1 MLGFSVGKP
10 FSFALLNQEK
20 SWNAASPLA
29 GTFVGLYL
37 KVAQEARHIVCMA
50 AFQMCLFAAHQR
62 ICRITQ
68 VKDNFILFLTNFE
81 HQIYCKDS
89 QLRVHSTHNIVTASR
104 DSTSGTKTANILAIS
119 ISCVYI
125 INHTFKK
132 VPQSFGF
139 FISLQDCCLSFL
151 CSKKHKFAFR
161 KKEEKNQNG
170 INSNNVQVIF
180 RPKDVE
186 AGPLTAFQ
194 THCV

>member
-1 MLGFSVGKP
+1 M
-10 FSFALLNQEK
+10 
-20 SWNAASPLA
+20 
-29 GTFVGLYL
+29 GLYL
-37 KVAQEARHIVCMA
+37 KVAQEARHIVCMI

-62 ICRITQ
+62 IRRITQ

-81 HQIYCKDS
+81 HLIYCKDS
-89 QLRVHSTHNIVTASR
+89 QLRVRSAHDIVTASR
-104 DSTSGTKTANILAIS
+104 DSTSGIKTVNILAIIS

-161 KKEEKNQNG
+161 KKEE
-170 INSNNVQVIF
+170 
-180 RPKDVE
+180 
-186 AGPLTAFQ
+186 GPFTAFQ
-194 THCV
+194 TRCVQACVV

>member
-1 MLGFSVGKP
+1 M
-10 FSFALLNQEK
+10 
-20 SWNAASPLA
+20 
-29 GTFVGLYL
+29 
-37 KVAQEARHIVCMA
+37 
-50 AFQMCLFAAHQR
+50 
-62 ICRITQ
+62 
-68 VKDNFILFLTNFE
+68 
-81 HQIYCKDS
+81 
-89 QLRVHSTHNIVTASR
+89 RVRSAHNIVTASR
-104 DSTSGTKTANILAIS
+104 DSTSGLKTVNILAIS

-139 FISLQDCCLSFL
+139 FISLHCCLSFL

-161 KKEEKNQNG
+161 KKEEKKKNG

-180 RPKDVE
+180 WPKDVE